1 MNQMSSL
8 QHASSWTG
16 TEHCMRTLWMI
27 LYNGLF
33 IPLFWAALRL
43 LGTVNTKVRRGIR
56 GRDGLFDRLERDI
69 DLLQPGPRVWFHSSS
84 MGEFE
89 QAKPIIAA
97 LKERF
102 PGTRVIVTFF
112 SPSGY
117 EHSRTYPLAD
127 IITYIPFDSRR
138 GARRF
143 LDLAR
148 PDLSVMV
155 RYDIWPNHIWE
166 LRRRS
171 IPVIIANA
179 TMSRHTLRRLPL
191 IRSLHNTIYDSINT
205 ILTVAQ
211 SDVDAFSVFSLRRAH
226 VEAIGDTRYDQV
238 AIRSADARKRSII
251 SPAVLKGKKILVAG
265 STWPED
271 EQVLLPA
278 FLELRSSVPELLLIL
293 VPHEPTL
300 KHIEDIEGELAGQVG
315 SIRFSALNEYDGE
328 GVIIVDSIGVLLVLY
343 ACAHI
348 AYVGGSFR
356 QGIHNVLEAAVYG
369 IPVLFGP
376 RHRGS
381 HEPLMLVERGGAF
394 VVSDAGELV
403 RTTMNLLQD
412 DAARTTAGERA
423 SAFVRANLGATG
435 RILEFVEPF
444 ITRIGNGTSS

>member
-1 MNQMSSL
+1 
-8 QHASSWTG
+8 
-16 TEHCMRTLWMI
+16 MRTLWI
-27 LYNGLF
+27 LLYNTIF
-33 IPLFWAALRL
+33 IPLFWAALRV
-43 LGTVNTKVRRGIR
+43 LGLVNAKVRRGIR
-56 GRDGLFDRLERDI
+56 GRKGLFERLEREI
-69 DLLQPGPRVWFHSSS
+69 ARLQPGPRIWFHSSS

-89 QAKPIIAA
+89 QARPIIAA

-102 PGTRVIVTFF
+102 PETRIIVTFF

-143 LDLAR
+143 LDLIR

-166 LRRRS
+166 LERRS

-179 TMSRHTLRRLPL
+179 TMSRYTLRRLPFL
-191 IRSLHNTIYDSINT
+191 RSLHRSIYNSIDT

-211 SDVDAFSVFSLRRAH
+211 SDVQAFRVFPLRHPH

-238 AIRSADARKRSII
+238 AIRSAEARKRSII
-251 SPAVLKGKKILVAG
+251 PPAVLRGKRVGVAG

-271 EQVLLPA
+271 EAVLLPA
-278 FLELRSSVPELLLIL
+278 FLEIRKTVPGLLLIL

-300 KHIEDIEGELAGQVG
+300 EHIEDIERELAGQVDT
-315 SIRFSALNEYDGE
+315 IRFSALNEYRGE
-328 GVIIVDSIGVLLVLY
+328 SIIIVDSIGILLVLY
-343 ACAHI
+343 AYAHV

-369 IPVLFGP
+369 VPVVFGP
-376 RHRGS
+376 RHRNS

-394 VVSDAGELV
+394 VVSDTEELL
-403 RTTMNLLQD
+403 RTAMNLLQD

-423 SAFVRANLGATG
+423 AAFVQANLGATK
-435 RILEFVEPF
+435 RILAFIEPY
-444 ITRIGNGTSS
+444 ITRIKDGTPS